1 MRTRKLWTAEQDDYL
16 RANYER
22 ADVFA
27 SAIAETLGRSASS
40 VHNRAALLG
49 LHKPHEFRSIAGK
62 IGTQSEAAKAHR
74 FKKGGIPANK
84 GKRMSPEM
92 YARCAGTMF
101 KKGNQPVNHREVGS
115 ERINVDGYV
124 EIKVAEPNKWRL
136 KHRVV
141 WEQYNGAIPAG
152 MNIQF
157 KNGDSKDV
165 RIENLYII
173 SRAEQMRTEN
183 SMIARY
189 PQELVDVIRMRGSVK
204 RSITM
209 YNKKN
214 SKSNE

>member
-1 MRTRKLWTAEQDDYL
+1 MNGRLWTDAEL
-16 RANYER
+16 
-22 ADVFA
+22 DVVREKYPLP
-27 SAIAETLGRSASS
+27 ETTAREIGELIGRSAGQ
-40 VHNRAALLG
+40 VHQAAARLG
-49 LHKPHEFRSIAGK
+49 IKKPEIFRSLAGK
-62 IGTQSEAAKAHR
+62 KGTQSEAAKAHR
-74 FKKGGIPANK
+74 FTKGHVPQNK
-84 GKRMSPEM
+84 GKKMSPEV
-92 YARCAGTMF
+92 YAKAAPTMF
-101 KKGNQPVNHREVGS
+101 KKGSTPVNHREVGS
-115 ERINVDGYV
+115 ERVNVDGYV
-124 EIKVAEPNKWRL
+124 EIKVAEPNKWRP
-136 KHRVV
+136 KHRVL
-141 WEQYNGAIPAG
+141 WEQVNGEIPAG
-152 MNIQF
+152 MNVQF